1 MDESFVGSSVLVER
15 FVFVV
20 GDVGVFLL
28 LTIVEGLVQHSTLRI
43 MYSKLSMPLAA
54 LVLSVVPSVVAIDE
68 YTDAFPDV
76 IDEGACVLLVES
88 RTGRGSIASGEAFLV
103 QLTRI
108 LPNGVIILVFL
119 TMDRL
124 CTLL

>member
-1 MDESFVGSSVLVER
+1 MGSTVLVER
-15 FVFVV
+15 VVFVV

-28 LTIVEGLVQHSTLRI
+28 LTIVEGLVEHSTLRI

-54 LVLSVVPSVVAIDE
+54 LVLSVMPSVVAIDE

-103 QLTRI
+103 ELARI

-124 CTLL
+124 FTLL